1 MPLFD
6 DKTTR
11 RANKEHQLDKDF
23 SKAMQKAFWEEIRG
37 FFARK
42 STRLLPFDE
51 VKDKLEIWFVQDLG
65 MQTISIDSIVGSE
78 GRYKNFTRQFLP
90 IKEDLRDR
98 WKNVV
103 QAYYSH
109 RNLPPVELYRVQDTY
124 FVKDGHHR
132 VSVARTKGVRYIEAR
147 VYNYECDVPLSKEM
161 DLEKLAIQETYH
173 QFLKDTQLNI
183 SRPNPGLQLTLLGGY
198 PILMEH
204 IQVHKHYLEKKKGE
218 EVSITEAA
226 CSWYDNVYI
235 PLAIA
240 VRKNRIMKQFPH
252 RKETDFYLWV
262 IQNRR
267 QLMEEYER
275 EGEAESMVEA
285 DARKFDGLFRKIL
298 GAIRRFLGLVR
309 YR

>member
-78 GRYKNFTRQFLP
+78 GRYKSFTRHFLP
-90 IKEDLRDR
+90 IQEDLRDR
-98 WKNVV
+98 WKNVA
-103 QAYYSH
+103 QAYYFH
-109 RNLPPVELYRVQDTY
+109 RNLSPVELYRVQDTY

-132 VSVARTKGVRYIEAR
+132 ISVARAKGVRYIEAR
-147 VYNYECDVPLSKEM
+147 VYKYECDVPLSKEM

-204 IQVHKHYLEKKKGE
+204 IQAHKHYLEKKKGE
-218 EVSITEAA
+218 EVSIPEAA
-226 CSWYDNVYI
+226 CSWYDNVYM

-240 VRKNRIMKQFPH
+240 IRKNRIMKQFPH

-285 DARKFDGLFRKIL
+285 YAQKFDGPFRKFL
-298 GAIRRFLGLVR
+298 GAFKRFLGLVR
-309 YR
+309 Y

>member
-11 RANKEHQLDKDF
+11 RADKEHQLDKDF

-132 VSVARTKGVRYIEAR
+132 ISVARTKGVRYIEAR
-147 VYNYECDVPLSKEM
+147 VYDYECDVPLSKEM

-173 QFLKDTQLNI
+173 QFLKDTELNI

-204 IQVHKHYLEKKKGE
+204 IQVHKYYLEKKKGE
-218 EVSITEAA
+218 EVSIPEAA
-226 CSWYDNVYI
+226 CSWHDNVYV
-235 PLAIA
+235 PLAMA

-252 RKETDFYLWV
+252 RKEADFYLWV

-267 QLMEEYER
+267 QLMEEYGR
-275 EGEAESMVEA
+275 EGEAESVVEA
-285 DARKFDGLFRKIL
+285 YARKFDGLFRKVL